1 MLTQT
6 IGFLGAGKM
15 GAALARGMLDAKLVR
30 PGQIAM
36 SEVDEARATTVA
48 NELRVRV
55 LQDSRAVIADSDVV
69 VLALKPGVVR
79 QELPALADAIT
90 EDKLVVSIAAG
101 VTLFELD
108 AILGGGRRIVRVMP
122 NTPCQVGAGASA
134 FTLGSGVTEAD
145 AELVVQLLAAVGIC
159 VGPVPESQLDAVTG
173 LSGSGPA
180 YVALVIE
187 ALADGGVLCGLSRDM
202 ALKLA
207 AQTVLGAARMV
218 LEAGTGKDPILHPA
232 ALKDMVASPGGTT
245 IEGLQ
250 VLEAHGL
257 RAALIDAVEAATLK
271 SKALGEK

>member
-15 GAALARGMLDAKLVR
+15 GAALARGILDAKLVR
-30 PGQIAM
+30 PDQIAM

-79 QELPALADAIT
+79 QELPALADAVT
-90 EDKLVVSIAAG
+90 EGKLVVSIAAG
-101 VTLFELD
+101 VTLLELD
-108 AILGGGRRIVRVMP
+108 TILGGGRRIVRVMP
-122 NTPCQVGAGASA
+122 NAPCQVGAGASA

-145 AELVVQLLAAVGIC
+145 VELVVQLLAAVGIC

-218 LEAGTGKDPILHPA
+218 LEAGTGRDPVLHPA

-250 VLEAHGL
+250 ALEAHGL

>member
-30 PGQIAM
+30 PEQIAM

-207 AQTVLGAARMV
+207 AQTVLGTARMV

>member
-15 GAALARGMLDAKLVR
+15 GAALARGILDAKLVL

-55 LQDSRAVIADSDVV
+55 LQDSRDVIADSDVV

-79 QELPALADAIT
+79 QELPALADAVT

-101 VTLFELD
+101 VTLLELD
-108 AILGGGRRIVRVMP
+108 TMLGGGRRIVRVMP
-122 NTPCQVGAGASA
+122 NAPCQVGAGASA
-134 FTLGSGVTEAD
+134 FTLGSGVSEAD
-145 AELVVQLLAAVGIC
+145 VELVVQLLAAVGIC

-187 ALADGGVLCGLSRDM
+187 ALADGGVLCGLSRDV

-218 LEAGTGKDPILHPA
+218 LEAGKGKDPVLHPA

-271 SKALGEK
+271 SRALGAK